1 MDGLILE
8 VSTRGLHRY
17 YPLNSGSNTIGR
29 ALDNDII
36 LSDPTVAEHQ
46 LTIIQADD
54 GSLELINLADT
65 NRTRCNRLEL
75 ERELIN
81 TLPIELELGRIHAR
95 ILHRTHPVESTRALG
110 GHRGFGQLF
119 AHGGCAFLLA
129 LACLLVGGLDFYF
142 NSYNG
147 FKSNDLFNFLMR
159 ETVLSISVFVL
170 ALAVLER
177 LLVNRWEIIKIIS
190 SVCLVYLLLFVTD
203 NTAELFSYLMSA
215 SWPATLLHFSWY
227 LLIVPVSVF
236 LYLFHVTHLK
246 PGKGILL
253 ALLIASPIVLPSL
266 LKSGEVRSL
275 FVDFSPSARYQS
287 NLSSLNWHIR
297 PKITVDRF
305 IDEAA
310 ALKPGTIVD

>member
-17 YPLNSGSNTIGR
+17 YPLNSGSNTVGR

-46 LTIIQADD
+46 LRIIQADD

-75 ERELIN
+75 KRELIDK
-81 TLPIELELGRIHAR
+81 LPIELELGRVHAR
-95 ILHRTHPVESTRALG
+95 ILSRTHPVESARALG
-110 GHRGFGQLF
+110 GSHGFGQLF
-119 AHGGCAFLLA
+119 AHGGCAFLLG
-129 LACLLVGGLDFYF
+129 LACLLVGGLEFYY
-142 NSYNG
+142 NSYSG
-147 FKSNDLFNFLMR
+147 FKWNDLFNYLMR
-159 ETVLSISVFVL
+159 ETVLSLSGFVL
-170 ALAVLER
+170 AFAVLER
-177 LLVNRWEIIKIIS
+177 LLVNRWEVKKIIS
-190 SVCLVYLLLFVTD
+190 SVCLVYLLLYFTD
-203 NTAELFSYLMSA
+203 ISADLSSYLMSA
-215 SWPATLLHFSWY
+215 SWPATVLHFSWY

-246 PGKGILL
+246 RARSILL

-266 LKSGEVRSL
+266 LKSGELRDL
-275 FVDFSPSARYQS
+275 FVDFSPAARYQS
-287 NLSSLNWHIR
+287 HLSSFNWHLKA
-297 PKITVDRF
+297 KIPVERF

-310 ALKPGTIVD
+310 GLKPGKIAD